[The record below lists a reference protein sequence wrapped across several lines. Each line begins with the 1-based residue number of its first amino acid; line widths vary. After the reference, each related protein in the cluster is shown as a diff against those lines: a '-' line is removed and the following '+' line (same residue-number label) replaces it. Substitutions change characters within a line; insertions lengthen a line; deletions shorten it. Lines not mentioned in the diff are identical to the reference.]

1 MNFIIPFITA
11 TFAFGTAIFY
21 CLYCVEKSV
30 LKLVFNKGKIVV
42 TEDNI
47 RFTHKALKRLSPLLP
62 PANGFVIL
70 FGISAL
76 IYQCNLQSWNFE
88 SLSIPLF
95 YIGITLYIIFIGK
108 IATAVKNLMTIKSDQ
123 ELSLVTANV
132 RHLITQ
138 HHIAL
143 FANLGVV
150 ILEFALFT

>member
-21 CLYCVEKSV
+21 CLSCVEKSV
-30 LKLVFNKGKIVV
+30 WKLAFSKGKSSI

-47 RFTHKALKRLSPLLP
+47 RFTHKALKRLAPLLP

-70 FGISAL
+70 FGVGAL
-76 IYQCNLQSWNFE
+76 IYQCSLNSWNWQ
-88 SLSIPLF
+88 SLSILIF
-95 YIGITLYIIFIGK
+95 YILVTLYIIFIGK
-108 IATAVKNLMTIKSDQ
+108 IATAVKNLMTINSDQ
-123 ELSLVTANV
+123 EIEIVSSNV
-132 RHLITQ
+132 RHLIVQ

-150 ILEFALFT
+150 IMEFIIFA

>member
-1 MNFIIPFITA
+1 MNFVLPFITA

-21 CLYCVEKSV
+21 CLSCVEKSV
-30 LKLVFNKGKIVV
+30 LKLAFRKDKTSV

-47 RFTHKALKRLSPLLP
+47 RFTHKALKRLAPLLP

-70 FGISAL
+70 FGVGAL
-76 IYQCNLQSWNFE
+76 IYQCNLHSWNLE
-88 SLSIPLF
+88 SLSILTF
-95 YIGITLYIIFIGK
+95 YILVTLYIIFIGK

-123 ELSLVTANV
+123 ELSLVTSNV

-150 ILEFALFT
+150 ILEFILFS

>member
-1 MNFIIPFITA
+1 MNFIVPFITA

-21 CLYCVEKSV
+21 CLSCVEKSV
-30 LKLVFNKGKIVV
+30 LKLVFSKDKTAV

-47 RFTHKALKRLSPLLP
+47 RFTHKTLKRLAPLLP

-70 FGISAL
+70 FGIGAL
-76 IYQCNLQSWNFE
+76 IYQCKLHSWNLD
-88 SLSIPLF
+88 SLSILLF
-95 YIGITLYIIFIGK
+95 YIGITLYIIFVGK

-123 ELSLVTANV
+123 EISLVTSNV

-150 ILEFALFT
+150 ILEFALFS

>member
-21 CLYCVEKSV
+21 CLSCVEKSV
-30 LKLVFNKGKIVV
+30 WKLAFSKDKSSL

-47 RFTHKALKRLSPLLP
+47 RFTHKALKRLAPLLP

-70 FGISAL
+70 FGVSAL
-76 IYQCNLQSWNFE
+76 IYQCNLHLWNWQ
-88 SLSIPLF
+88 SLSILTF
-95 YIGITLYIIFIGK
+95 YILITIYIIFIGK
-108 IATAVKNLMTIKSDQ
+108 IAKAVKNLMTINSDQ
-123 ELSLVTANV
+123 EIEIVSSNV

-150 ILEFALFT
+150 ILEFILFS

>member
-1 MNFIIPFITA
+1 MNFIVPFITA

-21 CLYCVEKSV
+21 CLSCVEKSV
-30 LKLVFNKGKIVV
+30 LKLAFSKDKTAV

-47 RFTHKALKRLSPLLP
+47 RFTHKALKRLAPLLP

-70 FGISAL
+70 FGVSAL
-76 IYQCNLQSWNFE
+76 IYQCNLNSWNLG
-88 SLSIPLF
+88 SLSILTF
-95 YIGITLYIIFIGK
+95 YIFVTLYIIFIGK

-123 ELSLVTANV
+123 ELSLVTSNV

-150 ILEFALFT
+150 ILEFILFS